1 MTINSITIGRRVV
14 IPFRKAIGKSSS
26 GAIVLLIAT
35 IAALLMA
42 NSHWADS
49 YHKLWQINMGFSLGD
64 FHVYKPFILW
74 INDGL
79 MSIFF
84 FVVGL
89 ELKREIVSGELSN
102 PKNAVIPFIAGI
114 GGMVMPAVIY
124 LAINAGTDGEA
135 LNGWGI
141 PMATDIAFALGIL
154 YLLGNR
160 VPLSL
165 KVFLTALAIIDDLGA
180 VSVIAFFYTS
190 DISIGNLGIGAA
202 FLASMLAANLMGV
215 RNPLFYGALGIGG
228 LWLAFLLSGV
238 HATIAAVL
246 AAFTIPAR
254 YDITKY
260 KYLRK
265 ADLILNKFCRVPVN
279 DDKLLDEQQYNLL
292 QSLKKNT
299 DKAIPPLQ
307 MLEHKLH
314 GFVSFVVLPI
324 FAFSNAGISFTG
336 GFIENINDTISLG
349 IILGLLLG
357 KVTGIVG
364 FLYLSEKLKLIQL
377 PRNISYK
384 LLFGVS
390 CLAAVGFTMSLFIT
404 SLAFENPQYDYQAR
418 IGILFASLLAGLIGY
433 LILYRFLPKEK
444 K

>member
-1 MTINSITIGRRVV
+1 
-14 IPFRKAIGKSSS
+14 
-26 GAIVLLIAT
+26 
-35 IAALLMA
+35 
-42 NSHWADS
+42 
-49 YHKLWQINMGFSLGD
+49 
-64 FHVYKPFILW
+64 
-74 INDGL
+74 

-102 PKNAVIPFIAGI
+102 PKMAVIPFVAGV
-114 GGMVMPAVIY
+114 GGMLVPAALY
-124 LAINAGTDGEA
+124 MMINSGVEGEA
-135 LNGWGI
+135 MKGWGI

-190 DISIGNLGIGAA
+190 DISMTNLALGAA
-202 FLASMLAANLMGV
+202 FLASMSIANLLGV
-215 RNPLFYGALGIGG
+215 RSSLFYGVIGIGG

-246 AAFTIPAR
+246 AAFTIPAN
-254 YDITKY
+254 YEITKY

-265 ADLILNKFCRVPVN
+265 TDLILNKFSRVPVN
-279 DDKLLDEQQYNLL
+279 DDKLLGEKQYSLL
-292 QSLKKNT
+292 QSLNKNT

-314 GFVSFVVLPI
+314 NFVAFFVLPI
-324 FAFSNAGISFTG
+324 FALSNAGITFAG
-336 GFIENINDTISLG
+336 GFLESLTDTVSLG
-349 IILGLLLG
+349 ILVGLLFG
-357 KVTGIVG
+357 KIIGIVG
-364 FLYLSEKLKLIQL
+364 FVFIAEKLRLIKLPKSIT
-377 PRNISYK
+377 YK

-390 CLAAVGFTMSLFIT
+390 CLAAIGFTMSLFIT
-404 SLAFENPQYDYQAR
+404 SLAFELDINGYQAK
-418 IGILFASLLAGLIGY
+418 IGILTASLIAGFLGY
-433 LILYRFLPKEK
+433 FVLNRFLPKEK
-444 K
+444 SKT